1 MRIVGSLFTAQVLVI
16 AATNHQLVA
25 VRAMVVMPGCAGGRR
40 AIRPDDPQGLRSRS
54 GVWGVSSQYPL
65 FSSPVWGVSSQYP
78 LFSSP
83 VWGIGPASPALRRK
97 KWG

>member
-65 FSSPVWGVSSQYP
+65 FSSPVWG
-78 LFSSP
+78 
-83 VWGIGPASPALRRK
+83 IGPASPALRRK

>member
-54 GVWGVSSQYPL
+54 GVWGVSP
-65 FSSPVWGVSSQYP
+65 QYP